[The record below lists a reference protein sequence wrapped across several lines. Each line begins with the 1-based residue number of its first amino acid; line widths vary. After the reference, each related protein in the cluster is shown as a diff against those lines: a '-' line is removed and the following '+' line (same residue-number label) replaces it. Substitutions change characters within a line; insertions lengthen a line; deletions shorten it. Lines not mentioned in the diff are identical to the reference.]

1 MTALPSFNINRLL
14 RYARND
20 DKKMNVNIEYIKKT
34 FTKQL
39 DQSDCG
45 VACLA
50 SVIKYYGGSASLE
63 KLREES
69 GTSKQGTT
77 LLGLYQACP
86 VLNLKAE
93 ALEAEGLHNFKEV
106 EFPVILHILIDNK
119 LQHYVVCYGQKGGDY
134 IIGDP
139 GKGIVHYTATELE
152 EVWQSKTLLTLQP
165 TKNFVKVERTK
176 LDKRKWL
183 KNLIEEDLP
192 LLMIALVIGVI
203 ITILAMTTAIFS
215 QRLIDDILPAKD
227 GQRLVLGLALL
238 VILLLARSGM
248 SYIRSLF
255 LIRQSKELNIRM
267 IKGFYNALLYL
278 PKSFFD
284 SRKTGELMARMNDTR
299 RIQSAISYVAG
310 NVVIDALII
319 IVSLVFVHVYAW
331 QVGLV
336 VLGALPFYALI
347 IWRFNSK
354 IISGQKEVM
363 QHHAYNESNYIDT
376 IQGISTIKTMNKQP
390 LFSTIT
396 QNIYAGFQQKI
407 FNLGKVGI
415 SYSWVSEVTGVL
427 VLASVF
433 GYASYLVLQDVLQ
446 LGEMV
451 AVLSMAGGI
460 MPAATRL
467 AVANIQIKEAVVAFN
482 RMYEFASITPEYAK
496 EDVIDTSNKFK
507 EFKSISVNNLSFRFK
522 GRKRLLHNIHFTL
535 KKGEMIALLGESGC
549 GKSTL
554 LQILQKFY
562 PPEEGKIT
570 VNRTIDW
577 EAISHINWREK
588 LGVVPQDI
596 KIFSGSLLDNICLGD
611 VTKEA
616 AQIIEFCKNYGFAS
630 YFEQFPQT
638 YLTLLGE
645 DGLNLS
651 GGQKQLVAL
660 ARALYAKPQF
670 LLLDEPTAA
679 MDRNMEQ
686 FVLNLL
692 KKLRDEMGII
702 LVTHRPKPANSA
714 DRIYIIED
722 GNVAANGTPNELRL
736 TQNLFSESLELV

>member
-1 MTALPSFNINRLL
+1 MNIN
-14 RYARND
+14 
-20 DKKMNVNIEYIKKT
+20 KKHIEKT

-63 KLREES
+63 QLREES
-69 GTSKQGTT
+69 GTTKHGTT

-86 VLNLKAE
+86 ALHLKAE
-93 ALEAEGLHNFKEV
+93 AMEAEGVHNLSEV
-106 EFPVILHILIDNK
+106 EFPVLLHVVIDEK
-119 LQHYVVCYGQKGGDY
+119 LQHYVVCYGQVAKASSGEGDNY

-139 GKGIVHYTATELE
+139 GKGIVHYTKAELE
-152 EVWQSKTLLTLQP
+152 KIWQSKTLLTLQP
-165 TKNFVKVERTK
+165 TKNFVKTEK
-176 LDKRKWL
+176 IKADKRTWL
-183 KNLIEEDLP
+183 KNLVEEDLP
-192 LLMIALVIGVI
+192 LLLIALVIGVI
-203 ITILAMTTAIFS
+203 ITVLAMTTAIFS

-227 GQRLVLGLALL
+227 GPRLLLGLGSL
-238 VILLLARSGM
+238 VILLLARSCM
-248 SYIRSLF
+248 SYIRNLF

-310 NVVIDALII
+310 NVVIDGLII

-336 VLGALPFYALI
+336 VLGTLPFYALI

-354 IISGQKEVM
+354 IIRGQKEVM

-376 IQGISTIKTMNKQP
+376 IQGIATIKAMNKQP

-396 QNIYAGFQQKI
+396 QKIYAGFQQKI

-433 GYASYLVLQDVLQ
+433 GYASYLVLQNVLQ

-460 MPAATRL
+460 MPAVTRL
-467 AVANIQIKEAVVAFN
+467 AAANIQIKEATVAFN
-482 RMYEFASITPEYAK
+482 RMYEFASIPPEFSQ
-496 EDVIDTSNKFK
+496 EQEVTHGVTQSHSESETGFKF
-507 EFKSISVNNLSFRFK
+507 ESLAVNNLSFRFK

-562 PPEEGKIT
+562 PPEEGEII
-570 VNRTIDW
+570 VNGTSSW
-577 EAISHINWREK
+577 ESISHINWRSI

-596 KIFSGSLLDNICLGD
+596 KIFSGTLLDNICLG
-611 VTKEA
+611 VVSKEA
-616 AQIIEFCKNYGFAS
+616 NNIVSFCKTHGFS
-630 YFEQFPQT
+630 TYFEQFPQS
-638 YLTLLGE
+638 YYTLLGE
-645 DGLNLS
+645 EGLNLS

-660 ARALYAKPQF
+660 VRALYQNPQL

-679 MDRNMEQ
+679 MDRNMEE

-692 KKLRDEMGII
+692 QKLSIQMGII
-702 LVTHRPKPANSA
+702 LVTHRPKPANRA
-714 DRIYIIED
+714 DRIYVIENGKLITD
-722 GNVAANGTPNELRL
+722 GTPQELRL

>member
-1 MTALPSFNINRLL
+1 MSIN
-14 RYARND
+14 
-20 DKKMNVNIEYIKKT
+20 KKHINKT

-69 GTSKQGTT
+69 GTTKQGTT

-86 VLNLKAE
+86 AFHLKAE
-93 ALEAEGLHNFKEV
+93 ALEAEGLHNLKEV
-106 EFPVILHILIDNK
+106 EFPVILHVVIDEK
-119 LQHYVVCYGQKGGDY
+119 LQHYVVCYGQQDGNF

-139 GKGIVHYTATELE
+139 SKGIVHYTAAELDKI
-152 EVWQSKTLLTLQP
+152 WQSKALLTLAL
-165 TKNFVKVERTK
+165 TKSFVKSEETK
-176 LDKRKWL
+176 ADKLTWL
-183 KNLIEEDLP
+183 KNLVEEDLP
-192 LLMIALVIGVI
+192 LLSIALIIGVI

-310 NVVIDALII
+310 NVVIDGLII

-336 VLGALPFYALI
+336 VLSTLPLYVLI

-376 IQGISTIKTMNKQP
+376 IQGIATIKGMNKQP
-390 LFSTIT
+390 LFSSIT
-396 QNIYAGFQQKI
+396 QNIYAGFQPKV

-433 GYASYLVLQDVLQ
+433 SYASYLVLQNTLQ

-451 AVLSMAGGI
+451 AILSMAGGV
-460 MPAATRL
+460 MPAVTRL
-467 AVANIQIKEAVVAFN
+467 AVANIQIKEAMVAFN
-482 RMYEFASITPEYAK
+482 RMYEFASISPEFTQEEEGITTHQVTLSHPISETSFRFELLQV
-496 EDVIDTSNKFK
+496 ED
-507 EFKSISVNNLSFRFK
+507 LSFRFK

-549 GKSTL
+549 GKSTI

-562 PPEEGKIT
+562 APEDGRIT
-570 VNRTIDW
+570 VNGTSAW
-577 EAISHINWREK
+577 ETVSHINWRST

-596 KIFSGSLLDNICLGD
+596 KIFSGSLLDNICMGD
-611 VTKEA
+611 VTKEVE
-616 AQIIEFCKNYGFAS
+616 QIIAFCKNFGFS
-630 YFEQFPQT
+630 TYFEQFPQS
-638 YLTLLGE
+638 YYTLLGE
-645 DGLNLS
+645 EGLNLS

-660 ARALYAKPQF
+660 ARALYQKPQL

-686 FVLNLL
+686 FVLDLLL
-692 KKLRDEMGII
+692 KIKKQMGII
-702 LVTHRPKPANSA
+702 LVTHRPKPAYNT
-714 DRIYIIED
+714 DRIYIIEE
-722 GNVAANGTPNELRL
+722 GKVVTGGTPQELRL
-736 TQNLFSESLELV
+736 TQNLFSESLELI